1 MTYKHIIWD
10 WNGTLLDDVWL
21 CIESINIVLSSR
33 GMPKV
38 NANDY
43 RNLFCFPVIDY
54 YKKLGFNFKNEKF
67 PIPEFLENYNGKFHE
82 CELHNDTKFVLKNIM
97 ANGLTQSILSAGNQ
111 ASLIK
116 WVKHHKIDHMF
127 SDIIGVDNDRADS
140 KIDSGINWL
149 QSKTLTKKDI
159 LLIGDTIHDLEVASV
174 LDVDCILV
182 DIGHVSSKRLIETGV
197 PILSSLA
204 SVFNFID
211 KRC

>member
-54 YKKLGFNFKNEKF
+54 YKQLGFDFKNEKF
-67 PIPEFLENYNGKFHE
+67 PIPEFLEHYNEKFQE
-82 CELHNDTKFVLKNIM
+82 CELHNDAKSVLKSIIGS
-97 ANGLTQSILSAGNQ
+97 GLTQSILSAGNQ
-111 ASLIK
+111 DSLIK
-116 WVKHHKIDHMF
+116 WVKHYKIDHML
-127 SDIIGVDNDRADS
+127 SDIIGVDNNRADS

-149 QSKTLTKKDI
+149 QSKSFIKKDI
-159 LLIGDTIHDLEVASV
+159 LLIGDTIHDLEVASA
-174 LDVDCILV
+174 LDVDCVLV

-197 PILSSLA
+197 PILSSLD

-211 KRC
+211 ERC